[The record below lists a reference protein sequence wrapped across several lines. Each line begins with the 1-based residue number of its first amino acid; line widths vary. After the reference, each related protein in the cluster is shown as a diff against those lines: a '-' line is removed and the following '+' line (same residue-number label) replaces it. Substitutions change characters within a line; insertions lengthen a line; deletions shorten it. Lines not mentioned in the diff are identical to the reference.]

1 MSGNEINEVLGEV
14 RLSSFPST
22 EIRYELEQH
31 NTCLLL
37 SEYTVFENYRKSI
50 IYKFVLLDVPYRRLN
65 QST

>member
-37 SEYTVFENYRKSI
+37 SVFMVMVFKSYRKSLMLQI
-50 IYKFVLLDVPYRRLN
+50 AREA
-65 QST
+65 S

>member
-37 SEYTVFENYRKSI
+37 SVFMVIVFKS
-50 IYKFVLLDVPYRRLN
+50 YGKSLMLLIAREA
-65 QST
+65 S